1 MAVAFKTQQGA
12 LQAVRGIDFSV
23 ERGEILGIVGES
35 GSGKSV
41 AMLSLMGLL
50 ADNGR
55 LLSGEITFDG
65 ENISPPPR
73 AVSRADGP
81 FLRERVC
88 GALAHR
94 RVWRAYRERM
104 RTLRG
109 REAAMIFQDPMTYL
123 NPVLKIGVQM
133 TEGLRLHKKCG
144 RREAYGTA
152 LSLLRQ
158 VGITSPEQRMRQYPF
173 ELSGGM
179 RQRIIVAIALSC
191 GPKLLIA
198 DEPTTALDVT
208 IQAQLLDLIRT
219 MTRESRTSVI
229 MITHDLGIVATMC
242 DRIAIMYAGEIVE
255 EGCTDEIFYTP
266 MHPYTVGLLGSIAN
280 TERSVR
286 QALVPIPGTPP
297 DLLHLTGGCAFAP
310 RCAEAM
316 NICLTYRPEPTGRS
330 RTQRCRCWKYCAG
343 AAREIVER
351 QIRSRGGGADGDAD
365 FGGGASLQAL

>member
-1 MAVAFKTQQGA
+1 MTVAFKTQQGVVR
-12 LQAVRGIDFSV
+12 AVRGIDFSV

-41 AMLSLMGLL
+41 TMLSLMGLL

-55 LLSGEITFDG
+55 LLSGEIIFDG
-65 ENISPPPR
+65 EDISPPPR
-73 AVSRADGP
+73 AIGQAGLSLWD
-81 FLRERVC
+81 RVR
-88 GALAHR
+88 GALVHR
-94 RVWRAYRERM
+94 RAWRIHRERM

-123 NPVLKIGVQM
+123 NPVLRIGTQM
-133 TEGLRLHKKCG
+133 TEGLRLHKKCS
-144 RREAYGTA
+144 RRKAYETA

-158 VGITSPEQRMRQYPF
+158 VGINSPEQRMRQYPF

-208 IQAQLLDLIRT
+208 VQAQLLDLIRT
-219 MTRESRTSVI
+219 MTRESRTSVV

-255 EGCTDEIFYTP
+255 EGRTDEIFYAP

-286 QALVPIPGTPP
+286 QALAPIPGTPP

-310 RCAEAM
+310 RCADAM
-316 NICLTYRPEPTGRS
+316 NICLAYRPEPAERS
-330 RTQRCRCWKYCAG
+330 RTQCCRCWKYCKG
-343 AAREIVER
+343 AAQEIIGR
-351 QIRSRGGGADGDAD
+351 QTRQRGGGADDDAD
-365 FGGGASLQAL
+365 FGGGASLQVL

>member
-1 MAVAFKTQQGA
+1 
-12 LQAVRGIDFSV
+12 V

-55 LLSGEITFDG
+55 LLSGEIIFDG
-65 ENISPPPR
+65 EDISPR
-73 AVSRADGP
+73 SQAAGQTGLS
-81 FLRERVC
+81 LRDRVR

-94 RVWRAYRERM
+94 RARRAYRERM
-104 RTLRG
+104 RALRG
-109 REAAMIFQDPMTYL
+109 CEAAMIFQDPMTYL
-123 NPVLKIGVQM
+123 NPVLKIGTQM
-133 TEGLRLHKKCG
+133 TEGLRLHKKCS
-144 RREAYGTA
+144 RREAYETA

-158 VGITSPEQRMRQYPF
+158 VGITSPKQRMRQYPF

-208 IQAQLLDLIRT
+208 VQAQLLDLIRT

-310 RCAEAM
+310 RCADAM
-316 NICLTYRPEPTGRS
+316 NICLTYRPESVDRS
-330 RTQRCRCWKYCAG
+330 RTQRCRCWKYCKS
-343 AAREIVER
+343 AAQEIIER
-351 QIRSRGGGADGDAD
+351 QTRQTQRRGGGADGNAD
-365 FGGGASLQAL
+365 LRGGASLQAL